1 MNLVTF
7 TEYLVKNIAKKPDMI
22 KVSSFES
29 DEDVI
34 MLEIIVDP
42 EDKSAIIGKN
52 GKTSTAI
59 RTLIAYKAGTTTSA
73 GYWLASR
80 HYRYR
85 GSSFWSY
92 HMRFVNT
99 SGNVSDYSSYS
110 YNGGFGSDNN
120 SMPVRPI
127 VTLKSDIQATGSG
140 TSSDPWVLQ

>member
-52 GKTSTAI
+52 GKNANAI
-59 RTLIAYKAGTTTSA
+59 RTLVQA
-73 GYWLASR
+73 
-80 HYRYR
+80 
-85 GSSFWSY
+85 
-92 HMRFVNT
+92 
-99 SGNVSDYSSYS
+99 YS
-110 YNGGFGSDNN
+110 YLNENKKIKINIDSF
-120 SMPVRPI
+120 
-127 VTLKSDIQATGSG
+127 
-140 TSSDPWVLQ
+140 